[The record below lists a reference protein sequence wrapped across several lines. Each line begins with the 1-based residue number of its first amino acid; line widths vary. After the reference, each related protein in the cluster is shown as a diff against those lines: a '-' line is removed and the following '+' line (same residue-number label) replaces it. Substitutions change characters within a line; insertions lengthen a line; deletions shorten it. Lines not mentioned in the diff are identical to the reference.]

1 SAEATP
7 ADQAIYLRR
16 LTNALNGE
24 GYSYFVIEAFDQP
37 WKVSAEGSVGAYWGV
52 YNADRKAKFNF
63 TGPVVPIPKWRAL
76 AIASAVLAVLA
87 FTLLL
92 IDSSSLRQRGRT
104 FLAVVSFACASVLV
118 WIAYDYSQ
126 QYSTW
131 FSLTVGAL
139 LGVGALGVVIVLFTE
154 AHELA
159 EAVWTRKRR
168 RPFLPITA
176 AQAYRPKVSIHVP
189 CYNEPPELLKQ
200 TLDALARL
208 DYPDYEVLV
217 IDNNTR
223 DPAVWQPV
231 EAHCARLGER
241 FRFFHVAPLEG
252 FKAGALNFALG
263 HVAADVEVVAVI
275 DADYCVDPDWLRH
288 MVPHFGDPRIAV
300 VQSPQDYRDQHESA
314 FKRLCY
320 AEYKGFFHIGMVT
333 RNDRDAIIEHGTM
346 TMIRRSV
353 LDELRWPEWCITE
366 DAELGLR
373 VFEKG
378 LSAAYFERSY
388 GKGVMPDTFIDFKKQ
403 RFRWAYGAIQIMKRH
418 TDALLRG
425 RVIAQCSANSG
436 LAQLLQTW
444 LPRWGLEYKRLE
456 TDDSLLGH
464 SLDVLI
470 SDCPDCLMGL
480 RPSIGTPILLVTA
493 YGSFLEPELARRLS
507 PLRQLARPLS
517 RNQLYQALKHVLEH
531 TAIAPSSASDT
542 TGEQR
547 NTRVLLVEDNP
558 VNQLV
563 AKGL

>member
-1 SAEATP
+1 M
-7 ADQAIYLRR
+7 
-16 LTNALNGE
+16 
-24 GYSYFVIEAFDQP
+24 
-37 WKVSAEGSVGAYWGV
+37 
-52 YNADRKAKFNF
+52 
-63 TGPVVPIPKWRAL
+63 
-76 AIASAVLAVLA
+76 
-87 FTLLL
+87 
-92 IDSSSLRQRGRT
+92 
-104 FLAVVSFACASVLV
+104 
-118 WIAYDYSQ
+118 
-126 QYSTW
+126 
-131 FSLTVGAL
+131 
-139 LGVGALGVVIVLFTE
+139 LFTE

-159 EAVWTRKRR
+159 EAVWTHKRR

-388 GKGVMPDTFIDFKKQ
+388 GKG
-403 RFRWAYGAIQIMKRH
+403 
-418 TDALLRG
+418 
-425 RVIAQCSANSG
+425 
-436 LAQLLQTW
+436 
-444 LPRWGLEYKRLE
+444 
-456 TDDSLLGH
+456 
-464 SLDVLI
+464 
-470 SDCPDCLMGL
+470 
-480 RPSIGTPILLVTA
+480 
-493 YGSFLEPELARRLS
+493 
-507 PLRQLARPLS
+507 
-517 RNQLYQALKHVLEH
+517 
-531 TAIAPSSASDT
+531 
-542 TGEQR
+542 
-547 NTRVLLVEDNP
+547 
-558 VNQLV
+558 
-563 AKGL
+563 